1 MLGYIAAWGV
11 NVLQASKQ
19 HYDHSYRAKRRATMS
34 KEGFLIYNVIASK
47 LKVTSQVSNDSILK
61 DINM

>member
-1 MLGYIAAWGV
+1 MSYKFQNNIMTIAIG
-11 NVLQASKQ
+11 LSGG
-19 HYDHSYRAKRRATMS
+19 ATMS